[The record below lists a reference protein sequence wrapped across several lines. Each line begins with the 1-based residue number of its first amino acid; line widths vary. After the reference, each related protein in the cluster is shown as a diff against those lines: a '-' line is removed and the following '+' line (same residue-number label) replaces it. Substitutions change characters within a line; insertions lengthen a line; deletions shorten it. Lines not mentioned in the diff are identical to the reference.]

1 MKKETSDKIE
11 ALQIEVNKMAML
23 WTEQIYSICET
34 MDYKGSSNFSY
45 NVDRLNQFVHGL
57 NETAIN

>member
-1 MKKETSDKIE
+1 MKKETANKIE

-23 WTEQIYSICET
+23 WTEQIQSICET
-34 MDYKGSSNFSY
+34 MDYKGSSVFSY

-57 NETAIN
+57 NETKVS